1 MEILS
6 LIFGIPLVLVLIE
19 FCTYL
24 SRGTRLFRTILSR
37 IIDFICIIGLP
48 VFYLSFLDFGME
60 NDCCSDSATFSPEH
74 RPSIYFLILLCAT
87 AYFYV
92 RYRKEIAPPFID
104 LIVNCLLLIG
114 ILLNIFIAIHLMFPP
129 LFFLGNFPIV
139 LLFILALA
147 DNQKALFKVYI
158 PTLSQLYPDLADQKA
173 LELLFMD
180 TAVKYPILLII
191 CLPILV
197 FLSGFLMIFGQQP
210 DAIIRAFTDTY
221 KHGFSQL
228 DHLCVNV
235 HCGGHFLCS
244 VAAKGSPALV
254 KPQRLGLRHGNLIM
268 CNRQLL
274 IANAF
279 EELIEQNYP
288 QLHQII
294 RSQYNRVGDMV
305 HRHYSI
311 FNLKWVAN
319 LVYILMKP
327 LEWCFLL
334 VLYSFDQKPEDRI
347 AQQYL
352 NWEERAMLKK
362 AMNK

>member
-6 LIFGIPLVLVLIE
+6 LLFGLPLVLVLIE

-24 SRGTRLFRTILSR
+24 SRGRRFFGPFVSR
-37 IIDFICIIGLP
+37 IIDFVSIIGLP
-48 VFYLSFLDFGME
+48 VFYLSVLDFGME

-74 RPSIYFLILLCAT
+74 RPSIYFMIVLCMSI
-87 AYFYV
+87 YFYI
-92 RYRKEIAPPFID
+92 RYRKEIAPPF
-104 LIVNCLLLIG
+104 LELVVNSLLLVG
-114 ILLNIFIAIHLMFPP
+114 IILNIVIAIHLVFPP
-129 LFFLGNFPIV
+129 LLLLGNLPII

-147 DNQKALFKVYI
+147 ENQKALVQAYL
-158 PTLSQLYPDLADQKA
+158 PTLSQLYPDIADQKA
-173 LELLFMD
+173 LEILFMD
-180 TAVKYPILLII
+180 VAVKYPILLII

-197 FLSGFLMIFGQQP
+197 IISGFLMLFGQQP
-210 DAIIRAFTDTY
+210 DAMIRAFTDTY
-221 KHGFSQL
+221 KHGLSQL
-228 DHLCVNV
+228 DHLCMNV

-254 KPQRLGLRHGNLIM
+254 KPQRLGLRRGNLIM

-274 IANAF
+274 VANAF

-288 QLHQII
+288 RLHRLI
-294 RSQYNRVGDMV
+294 RNNYNRVGNIV

-311 FNLKWVAN
+311 FNMKWVAN
-319 LVYILMKP
+319 MVYILMKP
-327 LEWCFLL
+327 LEWCFLFA
-334 VLYSFDQKPEDRI
+334 LYCFDRKPEDRI

-352 NWEERAMLKK
+352 DWEERAMLKK